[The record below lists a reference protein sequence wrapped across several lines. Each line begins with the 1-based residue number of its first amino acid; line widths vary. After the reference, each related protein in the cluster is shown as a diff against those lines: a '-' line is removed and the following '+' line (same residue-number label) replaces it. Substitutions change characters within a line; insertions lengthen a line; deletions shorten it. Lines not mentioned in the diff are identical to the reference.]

1 MDKENLHDIEDERE
15 ASEEVRILTEEEYE
29 ALTEEERQE
38 YVLSISAA
46 VLKKYRRAF
55 EELAKN

>member
-1 MDKENLHDIEDERE
+1 MDKENLHDIDDERD
-15 ASEEVRILTEEEYE
+15 ASKEVRILTEEEYE